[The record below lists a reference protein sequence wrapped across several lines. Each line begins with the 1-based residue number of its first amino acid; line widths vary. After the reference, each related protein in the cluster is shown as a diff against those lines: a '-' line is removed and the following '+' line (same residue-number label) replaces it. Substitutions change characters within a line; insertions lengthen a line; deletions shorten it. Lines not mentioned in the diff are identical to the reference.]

1 MAPSLVKTKKEVREM
16 KSIKAKVVEEGDGK
30 SIDIFAPAWVQD
42 NERVLKTK
50 VTSKVSP
57 SKTGS
62 KDDKEE
68 KKNKI
73 VKQEK
78 EAVEEKKSKEGKEEE
93 GERSLDM
100 FAPAWV
106 QENTK
111 VLKTKAASKVS
122 SSEEKDDN
130 TSGRRGEALEEI
142 REGLE
147 LADIDQVVSFALQI
161 CINMKV

>member
-16 KSIKAKVVEEGDGK
+16 KSMKAKVVEEGDGK
-30 SIDIFAPAWVQD
+30 SMDIFAPAWVQD

-57 SKTGS
+57 PKTGS
-62 KDDKEE
+62 KDDKE
-68 KKNKI
+68 KKNMI
-73 VKQEK
+73 VRQEK
-78 EAVEEKKSKEGKEEE
+78 EAEGEKKSKEEE
-93 GERSLDM
+93 GERPMDM

-111 VLKTKAASKVS
+111 VLKSKAASKVS

-130 TSGRRGEALEEI
+130 PGGQSGKALEEI
-142 REGLE
+142 VEGLE
-147 LADIDQVVSFALQI
+147 LAELDQVLYI
-161 CINMKV
+161 MPPKVDKYDT

>member
-1 MAPSLVKTKKEVREM
+1 M
-16 KSIKAKVVEEGDGK
+16 VEEGDGK
-30 SIDIFAPAWVQD
+30 SMDIFAPAWVQD

-50 VTSKVSP
+50 VTSRVSP
-57 SKTGS
+57 PKTGS

-73 VKQEK
+73 VEV
-78 EAVEEKKSKEGKEEE
+78 EEEKKSKEEE

-130 TSGRRGEALEEI
+130 STGRRGEI
-142 REGLE
+142 VEGLE
-147 LADIDQVVSFALQI
+147 LAEIDQVLCFST
-161 CINMKV
+161 

>member
-16 KSIKAKVVEEGDGK
+16 KSMKAKVVEEGDGK
-30 SIDIFAPAWVQD
+30 SMDIFAPAWVQD

-50 VTSKVSP
+50 VTSKVSSP
-57 SKTGS
+57 KTGS

-78 EAVEEKKSKEGKEEE
+78 EAEEEKKVKEEE
-93 GERSLDM
+93 GEGSLDM

-111 VLKTKAASKVS
+111 VLRTKAASKVS

-130 TSGRRGEALEEI
+130 TSGQRGEAVEGI
-142 REGLE
+142 VGGLE
-147 LADIDQVVSFALQI
+147 LAEIDQVFCFST
-161 CINMKV
+161 

>member
-16 KSIKAKVVEEGDGK
+16 KSMKAKVVEEGDGK
-30 SIDIFAPAWVQD
+30 SMDIFAPAWVQD

-57 SKTGS
+57 PKIGS

-68 KKNKI
+68 KNNKI

-78 EAVEEKKSKEGKEEE
+78 EAEEEKKSKKEE

-111 VLKTKAASKVS
+111 VLRTKAASKVS

-130 TSGRRGEALEEI
+130 TSGQRGEAVEGI
-142 REGLE
+142 VGGLE
-147 LADIDQVVSFALQI
+147 LAEIDQVFCFST
-161 CINMKV
+161 

>member
-1 MAPSLVKTKKEVREM
+1 MVKTKKEVREM
-16 KSIKAKVVEEGDGK
+16 KSMKAKVVEEG
-30 SIDIFAPAWVQD
+30 DIFAPAWVQD

-57 SKTGS
+57 PKTGS

-78 EAVEEKKSKEGKEEE
+78 EAEGEKKSKEEE
-93 GERSLDM
+93 GERPMDM

-111 VLKTKAASKVS
+111 VLKSKAASKVS

-130 TSGRRGEALEEI
+130 STGQSGKAVGEI
-142 REGLE
+142 VEGLGLAE
-147 LADIDQVVSFALQI
+147 LDQV
-161 CINMKV
+161 